1 MDQQRTTTWTGLVP
15 FVYFSREYKFLKK
28 QLNNKFNKLG
38 SEGQYVLGE
47 ELKLFEENIKKLLKV
62 KYVLGVGNWT
72 EGMIILIK
80 ALGYK
85 PNDEIIT
92 VSNSFIATCGAIA
105 FAGLKP
111 QLVDVDDDLN
121 IDINQIEKK
130 INKRTKAIMPVH
142 LSGIPA
148 NMNALMKICKKYKLD
163 LIEDAAHAF
172 GTKLDRK
179 SLGTIGDVG
188 VFSLHPRKNFHVLGD
203 GGLIVTNNKSIYD
216 KLLLMRNH
224 GLINRDESLI
234 WGTNSRLDNLQAGFG
249 NIMLKH
255 INKWNKQQT
264 NIAKKYTSN
273 LKAIVQTPIYNSK
286 KSNPTFH
293 QYIIRT
299 KYRDKLQNF
308 LTKNKINT
316 AIHYPFPIHSQ
327 KAFKNQYG
335 IIKLPNTEKFSKQIL
350 SLPINPFMKKKEID
364 YVIKKIKEFFRSN

>member
-1 MDQQRTTTWTGLVP
+1 MNVP

-28 QLNNKFNKLG
+28 KLNAKFNKLG
-38 SEGQYVLGE
+38 SQGQYVLGE
-47 ELKLFEENIKKLLKV
+47 ELKVFEENVKKLLKV

-85 PNDEIIT
+85 LNDEIIT
-92 VSNSFIATCGAIA
+92 VSNSFIATCGAIT

-111 QLVDVDDDLN
+111 RLVDVDKDLN
-121 IDINQIEKK
+121 IDVNQIEKK

-148 NMNALMKICKKYKLD
+148 NMNKLMKICKKHKLH

-172 GTKLDRK
+172 GAKLNKK
-179 SLGTIGDVG
+179 SLGSIGDAG

-203 GGLIVTNNKSIYD
+203 GGLIVTNNKFIYD
-216 KLLLMRNH
+216 KILLMRNH
-224 GLINRDESLI
+224 GLINRNESLV

-249 NIMLKH
+249 NIMIKH
-255 INKWNKQQT
+255 INEWNKQQL
-264 NIAKKYTSN
+264 NIARKYTLN
-273 LKAIVQTPIYNSK
+273 LKHIVQTPIYNPK

-299 KYRDKLQNF
+299 DYRNKLQNF
-308 LTKNKINT
+308 LTKNKIDT
-316 AIHYPFPIHSQ
+316 AIHYPFPIHYQ

-335 IIKLPNTEKFSKQIL
+335 KIKLPNTEKFSKQIL
-350 SLPINPFMKKKEID
+350 SLPINPFMKKKETD